1 MSSTIAKTSRGW
13 GVAGAGGIGHG
24 FKTWSE
30 VFQAGKI
37 ERV

>member
-1 MSSTIAKTSRGW
+1 MSSTIAKDLT
-13 GVAGAGGIGHG
+13 GGEFDMG
-24 FKTWSE
+24 FNTWSE